1 MKITRRGA
9 LLGLLAA
16 SGTVLAAQRFPWEP
30 ALRPELDDFL
40 LELLRVVAV
49 PDPVQVGEARL
60 RAEPHLKHSP
70 QSLLDSVFADL
81 PAAGAAPGEL
91 AATLAAALRERA
103 RRQFEAGDTLQV
115 NHWILAR
122 VEVELCTLVALDR
135 RPSGAT

>member
-49 PDPVQVGEARL
+49 PDPVIVGEARL
-60 RAEPHLKHSP
+60 RQAPELKADP
-70 QSLLDSVFADL
+70 WPLFESVFADL
-81 PAAGAAPGEL
+81 PLATAASARETAAVL
-91 AATLAAALRERA
+91 RATAM
-103 RRQFEAGDTLQV
+103 RQFETGDV
-115 NHWILAR
+115 VRAHGWILAR
-122 VEVELCTLVALDR
+122 IETDLCALIALDV
-135 RPSGAT
+135 